1 MAKQVVKLDG
11 KRQEFDF
18 DREAGPLTPE
28 MLITEFKKRGAIP
41 EGRRAMVKENSESR
55 PLDSLP
61 RDHRF
66 SQEIDIKTIPGGT
79 IKGALGRR
87 EQFIAAHVASVAEI
101 LGERYGQTVQ
111 LDAAYRFVVLPA
123 FRLPRRW
130 DLKTT
135 PILIWFP
142 KTYPDVP
149 PQGFYLSSQCRG
161 PHIYRYNVHVG
172 TDGGD
177 LSQQGWYWYCVHPT
191 GWKASADPNQPDNL
205 WTLLDVIRATLTIDE
220 F

>member
-11 KRQEFDF
+11 KRMDF
-18 DREAGPLTPE
+18 DREAGQLDPATLRA
-28 MLITEFKKRGAIP
+28 EFKKRAAIP
-41 EGRRAMVKENSESR
+41 EGRRAIVRQGSESR

-61 RDHRF
+61 PDYRF
-66 SQEIDIKTIPGGT
+66 HGQEIDIKTIPGGT
-79 IKGALGRR
+79 IKGAFGRR
-87 EQFIAAHVASVAEI
+87 EQYIAAHVGSVAEV
-101 LGERYGQTVQ
+101 LGERYGQVVQ
-111 LDAAYRFVVLPA
+111 LDAAFRFVVIPA

-142 KTYPDVP
+142 KTYPDTP

-161 PHIYRYNVHVG
+161 PHIYRYNVHIGV
-172 TDGGD
+172 DGGD
-177 LSQQGWYWYCVHPT
+177 LSAQGWYWYCVHPT

>member
-1 MAKQVVKLDG
+1 MAKADVTIDG
-11 KRQEFDF
+11 KRWDF
-18 DREAGPLTPE
+18 DREAGQMDPATL
-28 MLITEFKKRGAIP
+28 LAEFKKRAAIP
-41 EGRRAMVKENSESR
+41 EGRRAFVRQGAETR
-55 PLDSLP
+55 PLDQLP
-61 RDHRF
+61 PNA
-66 SQEIDIKTIPGGT
+66 QLGPKIDIKTIPGGT

-87 EQFIAAHVASVAEI
+87 ENFIAAHVTSVAEV
-101 LGERYGQTVQ
+101 LGEKYGQVVQ
-111 LDAAYRFVVLPA
+111 LDAAYRFVVIPA

-142 KTYPDVP
+142 KTYPDTP
-149 PQGFYLSSQCRG
+149 PQGFYLSSQCHG
-161 PHIYRYNVHVG
+161 PHIYRYNMHVG

-177 LSQQGWYWYCVHPT
+177 LSAQGWYWYCVHPT
-191 GWKASADPNQPDNL
+191 GWKANADPNQPDNL